1 MGTGERALASIPPC
15 HLTGPP
21 PSEAFRDRDRFLGA
35 TTPPHLAMV
44 AVVVM
49 VAAMVG
55 VVHVVDG
62 QAKIHIQRR
71 CYVCRSRG
79 ELGDCRDQFIP
90 PEPLPPGTPVQAHDK
105 SVVEEP
111 CSSGWGLKILEGRD
125 KNFGDDDFGIAT
137 ERQCLQRPPSDNQ
150 ERCAYVKQNH
160 KRKFMCFCKGDLC
173 NSANSIPTT
182 SLLMLLLMSFL
193 MIVR

>member
-1 MGTGERALASIPPC
+1 MGSVRWPGGRCARRATGERALASIPPC
-15 HLTGPP
+15 QVPGPP
-21 PSEAFRDRDRFLGA
+21 HIPRPRPVPWRHHPSALSHHGGRGGDGGGDGGCGA
-35 TTPPHLAMV
+35 
-44 AVVVM
+44 
-49 VAAMVG
+49 
-55 VVHVVDG
+55 
-62 QAKIHIQRR
+62 
-71 CYVCRSRG
+71 RG
-79 ELGDCRDQFIP
+79 GRAGEDLP

-111 CSSGWGLKILEGRD
+111 CSSGWCLKILEGRD

-173 NSANSIPTT
+173 NSANNNPPV
-182 SLLMLLLMSFL
+182 SLLLLLVMPL
-193 MIVR
+193 IMLAH

>member
-1 MGTGERALASIPPC
+1 MGSVSWPGGRCARRATGERALASIPTC
-15 HLTGPP
+15 HLTRPP

-35 TTPPHLAMV
+35 TTPPHSAM
-44 AVVVM
+44 VVVM
-49 VAAMVG
+49 VAAMVA

-111 CSSGWGLKILEGRD
+111 CSSGWCLKILEGRD

-173 NSANSIPTT
+173 NSAT
-182 SLLMLLLMSFL
+182 
-193 MIVR
+193 